1 MDEDISMITQSA
13 LSTLKPCIF
22 LDRDGVINVDTGYP
36 HRKDELQLID
46 GAGNAIARM
55 NQLGFL
61 VIVVTNQSGVAR
73 GYFTEAD
80 VHQFH
85 HYISEALTPYHAYID
100 DFYLCPY
107 HPKSVI
113 EAYRQDHIDRKPNPG
128 MIDRACKEWP
138 IDRERSFLI
147 GDKDTDVK
155 AAENAKIQG
164 YLFNGGNLDG
174 FVQSIL
180 KEKAI

>member
-1 MDEDISMITQSA
+1 MSKPF
-13 LSTLKPCIF
+13 LKPCIF

-36 HRKDELQLID
+36 HRKEELQLID

-55 NQLGFL
+55 NLLGFL

-73 GYFTEAD
+73 GYFAESD

-85 HYISEALTPYHAYID
+85 QYISEALIPYHAHID

-107 HPKSVI
+107 HPKAII
-113 EAYRQDHIDRKPNPG
+113 EAYRQDHIDRKPHPG
-128 MIDRACKEWP
+128 MIENACKDWA

-155 AAENAKIQG
+155 AAQNANIQG
-164 YLFNGGNLDG
+164 YLFKGGNLDH
-174 FVQSIL
+174 FVKLIL
-180 KEKAI
+180 QERGINRLL

>member
-1 MDEDISMITQSA
+1 MTIRSA
-13 LSTLKPCIF
+13 LPTLKPCLF

-36 HRKDELQLID
+36 HRKGELQLID

-55 NQLGFL
+55 NRLGFL

-85 HYISEALTPYHAYID
+85 LYISEALTLYHAHID
-100 DFYLCPY
+100 GFYLCPY
-107 HPKSVI
+107 HPKAVI
-113 EAYRQDHIDRKPNPG
+113 EAYRQDHMDRKPNPG

-138 IDRERSFLI
+138 IDRECSFLI

-155 AAENAKIQG
+155 AAENANIQG
-164 YLFNGGNLDG
+164 YLFNGGNLDV
-174 FVQSIL
+174 FL
-180 KEKAI
+180 KSVLQQRGLL